1 MQNKEL
7 EIKKVIQKI
16 ETLIYNFNNIEDYE
30 KRILQAILND
40 PCWAELQHVSISLAE
55 CHVIDCIERN
65 ERINT
70 TGIAKKLNI
79 TKGGISKITAK
90 LIKKDLI
97 EIRRLENNQK
107 ETYYSLKPLG
117 RKIFQVHEILHE
129 KAAEKFT
136 ALLKQYSKEE
146 LHLAGR
152 LLSDLSIVFRSTI
165 AEQNED
171 PQAGLRRGNP
181 ELLNQ

>member
-1 MQNKEL
+1 MQNKEW
-7 EIKKVIQKI
+7 EVKKVIQKI
-16 ETLIYNFNNIEDYE
+16 ETLIYNFNNMEDHE
-30 KRILQAILND
+30 KRILQAILSD

-65 ERINT
+65 EQINAT
-70 TGIAKKLNI
+70 AIAKKLNI

-97 EIRRLENNQK
+97 ELRRLENNQK

-117 RKIFQVHEILHE
+117 RKIFQVHKILHE

-136 ALLKQYSKEE
+136 AILNQYSKEE
-146 LHLAGR
+146 LQLAGR
-152 LLSDLSIVFRSTI
+152 LLSDLTAVFRSTI
-165 AEQNED
+165 AEQDRER
-171 PQAGLRRGNP
+171 QTGM
-181 ELLNQ
+181 